1 MARVP
6 LNISHP
12 HLVDEFSKNNSVL
25 IENLSKGSVKK
36 VWWVCQLG
44 HEYEASPNS
53 RTRPSGC
60 PYCSNNKVLK
70 GFNDLET
77 LRPDIAK
84 DWSSNNT
91 LKPYEVQPNSNK
103 KYLWNCGN
111 GHEYTATA
119 VNRSSLGRGCPYCAK
134 RLAYVGESD
143 LATTHPEVAKR
154 WSPRNTRDIKTVKAK
169 SAFKAWFVCDEGHEW
184 EELLSSASASN
195 ASCRYCDGS
204 RVLVG
209 FNDLATVRPDLAKQW
224 SDKNTIKPTEV
235 LPASNIRVAWV
246 CDLGHEWESICSNR
260 LKTGCPYCSSF
271 RVWRGFNDLATKRP
285 DVAKD
290 WAPENDKA
298 ADEVTSMS
306 GYRAVWV
313 CEKGHREVST
323 VCDRFE
329 CFTCRRG
336 KSFSRVESEI
346 EAFLDDLGVTYEKG
360 NRAILEGKELDFVI
374 ESHKL
379 AIEFNGLYWH
389 SEAFVPS
396 DYHKNKR
403 DGAINAG
410 YKFLTIW
417 EDDWKNKSDIVK
429 RMIAHKLG
437 MSREETVYARK
448 TNVVSLTHEQSS
460 DFLDKYHI
468 QGSANGS
475 VYLGLE
481 HDEKIVA
488 TMVFKKSGPGY
499 TLERYATSS
508 NVVGG
513 HSKLL
518 KYFTKNYSYDKITTF
533 ADLCISSGELYHR
546 TGWLLDT
553 ELDPD
558 YKYLYNSKLHHK
570 FNYRKDRF
578 KSDPTLLY
586 EEGKTEHELAKMN
599 KLLRVYDCGKL
610 RFVYS
615 K

>member
-12 HLVDEFSKNNSVL
+12 HLGGEFSKRNTIL

-36 VWWVCQLG
+36 VWWICQLG
-44 HEYEASPNS
+44 HEYEATPNS
-53 RTRPSGC
+53 RTKPKPSGC

-103 KYLWNCGN
+103 KYLWNCDN

-154 WSPRNTRDIKTVKAK
+154 WSPRNTRDIRTVKAK
-169 SAFKAWFVCDEGHEW
+169 SAFKAWFVCDKGHEW
-184 EELLSSASASN
+184 EEALPSASASN

-204 RVLVG
+204 RVLPG

-224 SDKNTIKPTEV
+224 SPDNDKRADEV
-235 LPASNIRVAWV
+235 LPYSNYRAKWV
-246 CDLGHEWESICSNR
+246 CEKGHTWEALCSGR
-260 LKTGCPYCSSF
+260 MKTGCAVCSGKRS
-271 RVWRGFNDLATKRP
+271 WKGYNDLLILRP
-285 DVAKD
+285 EVAKD
-290 WAPENDKA
+290 WSDENDRGP
-298 ADEVTSMS
+298 DEVTSKS
-306 GYRAVWV
+306 GYKAVWV
-313 CEKGHREVST
+313 CDKGHREVST
-323 VCDRFE
+323 VYDRLE

-346 EAFLDDLGVTYEKG
+346 EAFLDDLGIAYEKG
-360 NRAILEGKELDFVI
+360 NRSILGGKELDFVI

-403 DGAINAG
+403 DGAARAG

-417 EDDWKNKSDIVK
+417 EDDWRNRSGIVK
-429 RMIAHKLG
+429 RMVAHKLG
-437 MSREETVYARK
+437 MSDEEVVYARK
-448 TNVVSLTHEQSS
+448 TTVVELTNKQSS
-460 DFLDKYHI
+460 DFLDKHHI

-475 VYLGLE
+475 VYLGLKY
-481 HDEKIVA
+481 DGQIVA
-488 TMVFKKSGPGY
+488 AMVFKKSGTGY

-518 KYFTKNYSYDKITTF
+518 KY
-533 ADLCISSGELYHR
+533 C
-546 TGWLLDT
+546 
-553 ELDPD
+553 
-558 YKYLYNSKLHHK
+558 
-570 FNYRKDRF
+570 
-578 KSDPTLLY
+578 LLY
-586 EEGKTEHELAKMN
+586 TSPSPQ
-599 KLLRVYDCGKL
+599 D
-610 RFVYS
+610 S
-615 K
+615 